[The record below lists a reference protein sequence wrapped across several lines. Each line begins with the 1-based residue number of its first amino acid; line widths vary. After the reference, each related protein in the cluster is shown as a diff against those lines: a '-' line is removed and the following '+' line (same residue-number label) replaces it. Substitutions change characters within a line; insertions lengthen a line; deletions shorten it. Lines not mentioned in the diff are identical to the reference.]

1 MFFRVQNM
9 KSENDDKVKEKK
21 KREDILLINYIK
33 LKNNITLQYFLKMV
47 IFVVF
52 MKILYKQL
60 NKRLFI

>member
-1 MFFRVQNM
+1 M

-52 MKILYKQL
+52 LKILYKQL

>member
-21 KREDILLINYIK
+21 KREGIFLINYIK

-52 MKILYKQL
+52 LKILYKQL

>member
-52 MKILYKQL
+52 MKILYK
-60 NKRLFI
+60 RLFI

>member
-52 MKILYKQL
+52 LKILYKQL

>member
-9 KSENDDKVKEKK
+9 KSENDDEVKEKK

>member
-21 KREDILLINYIK
+21 KREDMLLINYIK

-47 IFVVF
+47 IFFVF
-52 MKILYKQL
+52 LKILYKQL

>member
-1 MFFRVQNM
+1 M

>member
-21 KREDILLINYIK
+21 KREDMLLINYIK

-52 MKILYKQL
+52 LKILYKQL

>member
-1 MFFRVQNM
+1 M
-9 KSENDDKVKEKK
+9 KSENDDEVKEKK

>member
-1 MFFRVQNM
+1 M

-47 IFVVF
+47 IFFVF
-52 MKILYKQL
+52 LKILYKQL

>member
-1 MFFRVQNM
+1 M

-21 KREDILLINYIK
+21 KREGIFLINYIK

-52 MKILYKQL
+52 MKILYK
-60 NKRLFI
+60 RLFI

>member
-9 KSENDDKVKEKK
+9 KSENADKVKEKK